1 MTTPAFTLCQGCG
14 ASASPTPRIRACTRC
29 YKVGYCSKS
38 CQKQDWRVHKIHCKS
53 YTGDSE
59 NTVVRLE
66 VKRDG
71 DKWEDAGPI
80 DLLQE
85 DMANISLLA
94 GDNNNPINN
103 KASTSSSGQR
113 STRLRKDLPKRTQQI
128 LGPSTNNTYKYQHS
142 HDGIDTN
149 LLIFFHGTGDSYM
162 PYDKLGQQMQLPQTA
177 TLSLS
182 ASSSFN
188 SDDGDDNSSSKLVQ
202 LPFDLGYTWFEEMD
216 YNTGETLSKNHTR
229 RLSSLLHA
237 VVLIEKL
244 LCSLIIDCGDDDDGW
259 IPERI
264 FLFGFSS
271 GACLVMELC
280 RKWVMHEGRMSL
292 GGAICIAGGVHNETV
307 ELKGKNG
314 NNTKQQT
321 QQLTDALI
329 ITGDKDTTYTREDAE
344 VSRQMYGSSKVQ
356 VHIQKGKGHSMI
368 GSRGEMQVIMEFLS
382 KRLVRQMPSMES
394 QCG

>member
-1 MTTPAFTLCQGCG
+1 MATPALFTLCQGCG
-14 ASASPTPRIRACTRC
+14 APASPTLRIRACTRC

-103 KASTSSSGQR
+103 KATTSNSGQR
-113 STRLRKDLPKRTQQI
+113 STRLRKELPKRTQQI

-149 LLIFFHGTGDSYM
+149 LLIFFHGTGDSYI

-188 SDDGDDNSSSKLVQ
+188 SDDGDDNSSSKLV
-202 LPFDLGYTWFEEMD
+202 
-216 YNTGETLSKNHTR
+216 
-229 RLSSLLHA
+229 
-237 VVLIEKL
+237 
-244 LCSLIIDCGDDDDGW
+244 
-259 IPERI
+259 
-264 FLFGFSS
+264 
-271 GACLVMELC
+271 
-280 RKWVMHEGRMSL
+280 
-292 GGAICIAGGVHNETV
+292 
-307 ELKGKNG
+307 
-314 NNTKQQT
+314 
-321 QQLTDALI
+321 
-329 ITGDKDTTYTREDAE
+329 
-344 VSRQMYGSSKVQ
+344 
-356 VHIQKGKGHSMI
+356 
-368 GSRGEMQVIMEFLS
+368 
-382 KRLVRQMPSMES
+382 
-394 QCG
+394 

>member
-1 MTTPAFTLCQGCG
+1 M
-14 ASASPTPRIRACTRC
+14 
-29 YKVGYCSKS
+29 
-38 CQKQDWRVHKIHCKS
+38 HKIHCKKD
-53 YTGDSE
+53 TGDSE

-103 KASTSSSGQR
+103 KASTSSSGQ
-113 STRLRKDLPKRTQQI
+113 STRLRKELPKRTQQI
-128 LGPSTNNTYKYQHS
+128 LGPSTNNTYRYQHS

-149 LLIFFHGTGDSYM
+149 LLIFFHGTGDSYI

-188 SDDGDDNSSSKLVQ
+188 SDDGDDSSSPKFTQ

-216 YNTGETLSKNHTR
+216 YNTGETLSKNHAR

-237 VVLIEKL
+237 VVLI
-244 LCSLIIDCGDDDDGW
+244 I
-259 IPERI
+259 
-264 FLFGFSS
+264 
-271 GACLVMELC
+271 VY
-280 RKWVMHEGRMSL
+280 
-292 GGAICIAGGVHNETV
+292 AI
-307 ELKGKNG
+307 
-314 NNTKQQT
+314 
-321 QQLTDALI
+321 
-329 ITGDKDTTYTREDAE
+329 
-344 VSRQMYGSSKVQ
+344 S
-356 VHIQKGKGHSMI
+356 
-368 GSRGEMQVIMEFLS
+368 
-382 KRLVRQMPSMES
+382 
-394 QCG
+394 

>member
-1 MTTPAFTLCQGCG
+1 M
-14 ASASPTPRIRACTRC
+14 
-29 YKVGYCSKS
+29 
-38 CQKQDWRVHKIHCKS
+38 HKLHCKKD
-53 YTGDSE
+53 TGDSE

-103 KASTSSSGQR
+103 KTSTSSSGQ
-113 STRLRKDLPKRTQQI
+113 STRLRKELPKRTQQI
-128 LGPSTNNTYKYQHS
+128 LGPSTNNTYRYQHS

-149 LLIFFHGTGDSYM
+149 LLIFFHGTGDSYI

-188 SDDGDDNSSSKLVQ
+188 SDDGDDNSSSSKLVK

-237 VVLIEKL
+237 VVLIERL

-280 RKWVMHEGRMSL
+280 RKWMMNEGRMSL

-307 ELKGKNG
+307 DLKGNNG

-329 ITGDKDTTYTREDAE
+329 ITGDKDTTYSREDAE
-344 VSRQMYGSSKVQ
+344 VSRQMYGPSKVQ
-356 VHIQKGKGHSMI
+356 VHIQKGKRHSMI
-368 GSRGEMQVIMEFLS
+368 GSREEMQVIMEFLS